1 MKHAKI
7 SSRFKWI
14 CASILVASTLGIGGY
29 VASLTIGQ
37 SPANGSG
44 PSWACVTS
52 AQDGHCPFG
61 ADPQITG
68 ASSDPWVDQNVWSP
82 IPGWQQTLFANGPG
96 DWQVVANMPAGNTGV
111 VSYPNTGVYLSGTV
125 DSYSQIT
132 SSFSETMNINS
143 QTSAWAMYDLWFNN
157 WTDEVMIQYDFANNG
172 DCTPVATASFGGSNG
187 VPVQNWHLCDLG
199 GGTLV
204 WKLGSGEGAAK
215 QSEQSGSI
223 DILAMIQWLE
233 SHGGYLPTG
242 STWTALSD
250 GWEIASTG
258 GQNETF
264 NLSSYSVTAS

>member
-1 MKHAKI
+1 
-7 SSRFKWI
+7 
-14 CASILVASTLGIGGY
+14 
-29 VASLTIGQ
+29 
-37 SPANGSG
+37 
-44 PSWACVTS
+44 
-52 AQDGHCPFG
+52 
-61 ADPQITG
+61 
-68 ASSDPWVDQNVWSP
+68 
-82 IPGWQQTLFANGPG
+82 
-96 DWQVVANMPAGNTGV
+96 
-111 VSYPNTGVYLSGTV
+111 
-125 DSYSQIT
+125 
-132 SSFSETMNINS
+132 MNINS